1 MEAKECQSL
10 EEVRTEI
17 DKLDA
22 QIVELIAKRNAYI
35 HQAAKFKVSIDEV
48 KDENRVA
55 DVLSR
60 ARNKAMELGVNPS
73 MMNEIFELMINKMVE
88 AEIAE
93 FQDAKNL

>member
-1 MEAKECQSL
+1 MEAKQCNSL
-10 EEVRTEI
+10 SEVRTEI
-17 DKLDA
+17 DKLDT

-35 HQAAKFKVSIDEV
+35 HQAAKFKVSIEEV
-48 KDENRVA
+48 KDETRVA

-60 ARNKAMELGVNPS
+60 ARNQAMELGVNPS
-73 MMNEIFELMINKMVE
+73 MMSEIFELMINKMVD

>member
-1 MEAKECQSL
+1 MEAKQCNSL
-10 EEVRTEI
+10 SEVRTEI
-17 DKLDA
+17 DKLDS

-35 HQAAKFKVSIDEV
+35 HQAAKFKVSIEEV
-48 KDENRVA
+48 KDESRVS

-60 ARNKAMELGVNPS
+60 ARNQAMELGVNPS
-73 MMNEIFELMINKMVE
+73 MMSEIFELMINKMVD